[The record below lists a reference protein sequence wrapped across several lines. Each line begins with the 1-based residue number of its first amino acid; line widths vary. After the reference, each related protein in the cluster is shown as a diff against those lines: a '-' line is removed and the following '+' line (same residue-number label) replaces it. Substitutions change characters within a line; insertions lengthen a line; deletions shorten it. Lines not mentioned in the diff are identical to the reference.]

1 MAGVARSR
9 LDDGATRLQQAALF
23 GILDHPEPDPFLSA
37 TARIQGLD
45 LGQDRRAEPGGDSME
60 PHQRRVPDGLQD
72 AAQDLH
78 GPHHTVGLTPVL
90 VWWLI
95 SVDRGVQ
102 REPGRAAIRRPNDEA
117 WVVLHRPDGD
127 EAGGLID
134 EVELAGEEVVELS
147 GAQTPAPATIERGK
161 E

>member
-23 GILDHPEPDPFLSA
+23 GILDHPEPDPVLYA

-90 VWWLI
+90 V
-95 SVDRGVQ
+95 SVDCGVQ
-102 REPGRAAIRRPNDEA
+102 REPGRAAIRRPNEEA
-117 WVVLHRPDGD
+117 WVVLYRPGGD
-127 EAGGLID
+127 EAGGSID